1 MFSNRVVRTN
11 ESLEIMPK
19 ILDRLVGQLQRKGVN
34 KNSSYAIAVSKLQKS
49 GNLKRGTAK
58 PTTRGIARGNMTPS
72 QRAKNRA
79 AKRSGNSTA
88 NYNYNYKT
96 NRATLRKN
104 KNVKRIT

>member
-1 MFSNRVVRTN
+1 
-11 ESLEIMPK
+11 MPD
-19 ILDRLVGQLQRKGVN
+19 ILDRLVKQLEKKGID
-34 KNSSYAIAVSKLQKS
+34 KSSAYAIATSKLQKS

-58 PTTRGIARGNMTPS
+58 PTTKGIARGNMTPS